1 MLDYFF
7 SYVDFVERSCKKQ
20 LVQKAKEE
28 FHELTFFFSQI
39 WSTDFPA
46 PRLGQ
51 GAFKIALD
59 SLYTKLTN
67 HELKSTSFGKPH
79 AATYQ
84 FAEQVLDSITPNLND
99 RNKTRSV
106 YAVGDNPAADI
117 QGANGYGW
125 TSVLVRTGVF
135 TGKGNSEEFPAKIV
149 CENVE
154 EAVEKII
161 FSEEGKMQ
169 KNRQLLE

>member
-1 MLDYFF
+1 M
-7 SYVDFVERSCKKQ
+7 
-20 LVQKAKEE
+20 
-28 FHELTFFFSQI
+28 
-39 WSTDFPA
+39 
-46 PRLGQ
+46 
-51 GAFKIALD
+51 
-59 SLYTKLTN
+59 TN
-67 HELKSTSFGKPH
+67 QELKSTSFGKPH

-84 FAEQVLDSITPNLND
+84 FAEQVLDSITPNLSD
-99 RNKTRSV
+99 HNKTRSV

-161 FSEEGKMQ
+161 FSEEG
-169 KNRQLLE
+169 RL

>member
-1 MLDYFF
+1 MK
-7 SYVDFVERSCKKQ
+7 KKQ
-20 LVQKAKEE
+20 NDL
-28 FHELTFFFSQI
+28 I

-59 SLYTKLTN
+59 SLYKTLTGN
-67 HELKSTSFGKPH
+67 ELKSTSFGKPH
-79 AATYQ
+79 GATYQ
-84 FAEQVLDSITPNLND
+84 FAEQVLESIQPQSAQ
-99 RNKTRSV
+99 RNRRV

-135 TGKGNSEEFPAKIV
+135 TGKGNSPDFPADIV

-154 EAVEKII
+154 EAVESII
-161 FSEEGKMQ
+161 TQEEKH
-169 KNRQLLE
+169 R

>member
-1 MLDYFF
+1 L
-7 SYVDFVERSCKKQ
+7 
-20 LVQKAKEE
+20 
-28 FHELTFFFSQI
+28 I

-59 SLYTKLTN
+59 SLYKTLTG
-67 HELKSTSFGKPH
+67 HDLKSTSFGKPH
-79 AATYQ
+79 GATYQ
-84 FAEQVLDSITPNLND
+84 FAEQVLASLEPESHQPN
-99 RNKTRSV
+99 RRRV
-106 YAVGDNPAADI
+106 YAIGDNPAADI

-135 TGKGNSEEFPAKIV
+135 TGKGNSSDFPADIV

-154 EAVEKII
+154 EAVESII
-161 FSEEGKMQ
+161 AHEEKQ
-169 KNRQLLE
+169 Q

>member
-1 MLDYFF
+1 M
-7 SYVDFVERSCKKQ
+7 
-20 LVQKAKEE
+20 
-28 FHELTFFFSQI
+28 
-39 WSTDFPA
+39 
-46 PRLGQ
+46 
-51 GAFKIALD
+51 D
-59 SLYTKLTN
+59 SLYKTLTH

-84 FAEQVLDSITPNLND
+84 FAEQVLDSISH
-99 RNKTRSV
+99 NKSTSPRTV

-135 TGKGNSEEFPAKIV
+135 TGKGNSQEYPANIV
-149 CENVE
+149 CENVQ

-161 FSEEGKMQ
+161 ASEEGK
-169 KNRQLLE
+169 